1 MKDWPGSQYF
11 INSAFREKT
20 RQKSGI
26 HASECCFS
34 RICGALT
41 GIKKYLCD
49 MGYNKRNKLERICE
63 IQRITLEHTRRGVTQ
78 KWVYDNVIYPRFYIS
93 LSTFYEYLATPAR
106 RELARLLDAET
117 QQLSIF

>member
-1 MKDWPGSQYF
+1 
-11 INSAFREKT
+11 
-20 RQKSGI
+20 
-26 HASECCFS
+26 
-34 RICGALT
+34 
-41 GIKKYLCD
+41 

-106 RELARLLDAET
+106 RELGRLLDAET